1 MQMARGKRMEKRV
14 KTLAA
19 IVLGAIV
26 VVGGVAGVWY
36 YAGLG
41 HGAQKQ
47 TLLVYSGAGLK
58 SVMDELAVSFENK
71 TGVDVDVSY
80 GGSGQ
85 IFGQLSTTG
94 RGDIFI
100 PGDFYYTM
108 RGIEEGLIAGDLTR
122 NVTYH
127 IPVMLVQEGNP
138 KNITSLEDLARPG
151 IKVALGDEKACA
163 IGKVSK
169 EMLEKQGLYE
179 GIKANNLEVTTATVN
194 ELLTYV
200 AVGTVDA
207 AIVWEDNVGTL
218 VEQGKVDAV
227 GIEPSKNSIQT
238 IPISVTICTKNPEL
252 AKEFMDFVCS
262 AEGLRIWE
270 KNGFKPYAE

>member
-1 MQMARGKRMEKRV
+1 LIEESEYMEKRE
-14 KTLAA
+14 KIIAA
-19 IVLGAIV
+19 VLIGVIV
-26 VVGGVAGVWY
+26 VVGGVAGAWY
-36 YAGLG
+36 FSG
-41 HGAQKQ
+41 HEKQ

-58 SVMDELAVSFENK
+58 SAMDELAVSFENK
-71 TGVDVDVSY
+71 TGVAVDVSY

-85 IFGQLSTTG
+85 IFGRLSTSG

-108 RGIEEGLIAGDLTR
+108 RGIEEGLIAGNLTR
-122 NVTYH
+122 NATYH

-151 IKVALGDEKACA
+151 IKVALGDDKACA

-169 EMLEKQGLYE
+169 EMLEREGLYE
-179 GIKANNLEVTTATVN
+179 TVKWNNLDVTTATVN
-194 ELLTYV
+194 ELLIYV
-200 AVGTVDA
+200 VNGVVDV
-207 AIVWEDNVGTL
+207 AIVWEDNAGTL

-227 GIEPSKNSIQT
+227 EIESSKKIIQT
-238 IPISVTICTKNPEL
+238 IPISVTKCTKNPEL

-262 AEGLRIWE
+262 EEGLKIWA
-270 KNGFKPYAE
+270 KNGFKPYAG